1 MAASDGLP
9 VPPLDDDVVIDLRD
23 GVIDPVP
30 PSHEEKLV
38 DLREPPVRPPSGRP
52 ADLLP
57 GHRVITITGGDLWM
71 QAEAFVYD
79 IYRSVGFCEE
89 SPRRQVE
96 ELARWS
102 DASTFHAVVT
112 DDDEIIGTIRT
123 IIGDYAELP
132 IAKFRRVDHRHG
144 DPVCELSSLT
154 VRQDVRSTGVIE
166 HLYRAGWL
174 AAFRS
179 VGTNA
184 AVALIDDWL
193 LEVFVA
199 TYHLPFVIIG
209 EPQPYMGGDPIPVA
223 LSLDG
228 AAYDSMAASNPDFWR
243 WTLEALTPEEARAWG
258 LPTTLGDGSV
268 VVPGAALHGA
278 AR

>member
-1 MAASDGLP
+1 MGSSDGDAI
-9 VPPLDDDVVIDLRD
+9 PPLGDDVVIDLRD
-23 GVIDPVP
+23 GVTDPLP
-30 PSHEEKLV
+30 PAHEEKLV
-38 DLREPPVRPPSGRP
+38 DLREPPLRPPSGRP
-52 ADLLP
+52 AELLP
-57 GHRVITITGGDLWM
+57 NHRLVTITGGDLWL

-89 SPRRQVE
+89 SPRRHVE

-102 DASTFHAVVT
+102 DASTFHAVIA

-123 IIGDYAELP
+123 IVGSYDDLP

-174 AAFRS
+174 AAFRE
-179 VGTNA
+179 GTNA

-223 LSLDG
+223 LSLEG
-228 AAYDSMAASNPDFWR
+228 AAYDAMAASNPDFWR
-243 WTLEALTPEEARAWG
+243 WTLEALTPEEAQAWG
-258 LPTTLGDGSV
+258 LPTTLGDGSS
-268 VVPGAALHGA
+268 VVPGAALD
-278 AR
+278 RTRR